1 MACPC
6 CNPDTCS
13 GNVTFT
19 ISNFSSVALSN
30 GQPYLGIDNPD
41 GVYSGPLQTFGLNA
55 SCVAEAF
62 GSQFTSGGTNT
73 NADCRFAGTSDPA
86 QPGPYSVVVL
96 ASVVHPLSGQC
107 FNVLQFPPC
116 GIRLNLTGRRGAPTF
131 ECVSLLLATNIAA
144 SRITIAQLNQGLSL
158 TQNDFTVFSPFNHLS
173 FYTLTFNFFMQRNPL
188 P

>member
-41 GVYSGPLQTFGLNA
+41 GVYSGPLQTLGLSF
-55 SCVAEAF
+55 SCFVEAF
-62 GSQFTSGGTNT
+62 GSQFTLGGVDT
-73 NADCRFAGTSDPA
+73 NADCRGPGAGPA
-86 QPGPYSVVVL
+86 APGPYSVTVSGSFQHP
-96 ASVVHPLSGQC
+96 ASGMCSNISV
-107 FNVLQFPPC
+107 FPSC
-116 GIRLNLTGRRGAPTF
+116 GIGLRLVGRRGAPTF
-131 ECVSLLLATNIAA
+131 ECFTLAMATKTFQP
-144 SRITIAQLNQGLSL
+144 ITIAQLNQGLSL
-158 TQNDFTVFSPFNHLS
+158 TQNDFNVFSPGAYLSSYTLS
-173 FYTLTFNFFMQRNPL
+173 FGLFIQRSPL